1 MGVTVFIL
9 ELYNDTKHNLLNTNN
24 PKLNIMKNL
33 ILLGLTFVLF
43 TSCESNDKQRYT
55 QQSSEIET
63 YKKVIEAYE
72 KQNWEEMTSYYADTA
87 KIMNNAIEKNGQ
99 SLEQLVAENEEDAA
113 LFSTWDYVDDESE
126 YEMVETD
133 KGETWVNFWGLWQ
146 GTLRENNQ
154 LYEIPS
160 HITARFVDG
169 KIVKEF
175 GYWDISEILLDMQ
188 ALQDVDT
195 DTSEDIAMDE

>member
-1 MGVTVFIL
+1 
-9 ELYNDTKHNLLNTNN
+9 
-24 PKLNIMKNL
+24 MKNL
-33 ILLGLTFVLF
+33 ILLGLTLVLF
-43 TSCESNDKQRYT
+43 ASCESNVKQRYT
-55 QQSSEIET
+55 QQSSEIDT
-63 YKKVIEAYE
+63 YQKVIEAYE
-72 KQNWEEMTSYYADTA
+72 KQNWEEMVSHYADTA
-87 KIMNNAIEKNGQ
+87 KIMNNTTEKNGQ
-99 SLEQLVAENEEDAA
+99 SLQQLVAENKQDAA
-113 LFSTWDYVDDESE
+113 LFSSWDYVDDESE

-146 GTLRENNQ
+146 GTLKENNK

-188 ALQDVDT
+188 ALQGT
-195 DTSEDIAMDE
+195 DTGISNDVALDE